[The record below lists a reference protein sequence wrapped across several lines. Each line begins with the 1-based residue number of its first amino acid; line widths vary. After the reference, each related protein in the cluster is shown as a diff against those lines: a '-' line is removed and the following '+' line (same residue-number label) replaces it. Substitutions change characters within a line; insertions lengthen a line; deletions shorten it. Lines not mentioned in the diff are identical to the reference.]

1 MPESTQHKLLKGKR
15 LNKLIQLVV
24 KLVKCQLIS
33 ALKHKRQ
40 VRSKHHTLLT

>member
-24 KLVKCQLIS
+24 KLPAKRQLIS
-33 ALKHKRQ
+33 AVK
-40 VRSKHHTLLT
+40 SKHLTLLT